1 MYIANVRFPSLPLL
15 PPPTTT
21 ASSTSTY
28 DETVSNPQSMP
39 IILQIDSSHHLDDE
53 TVLNDWIELSDEN
66 VRIKKLYE
74 KLRCE
79 YNDLEFRYE
88 SLMTEKSTLNQLLQQ
103 QTEQL
108 WDVKK
113 SLNKSIDLNEY
124 ERVRQDLE
132 HSNDECRELV
142 VKNKILRRNLDG
154 KESEL
159 QRLQTI
165 ADDLGEQNAVLRE
178 QIMVNGENREMTTK
192 LLCDIESMQT
202 KMNEYLVSYI
212 TANISFIISFQNK

>member
-1 MYIANVRFPSLPLL
+1 MVAIPISEWELQQEQQEIMDFV
-15 PPPTTT
+15 
-21 ASSTSTY
+21 
-28 DETVSNPQSMP
+28 DGIVSNNNKS
-39 IILQIDSSHHLDDE
+39 LFHIDSSHHLDDE